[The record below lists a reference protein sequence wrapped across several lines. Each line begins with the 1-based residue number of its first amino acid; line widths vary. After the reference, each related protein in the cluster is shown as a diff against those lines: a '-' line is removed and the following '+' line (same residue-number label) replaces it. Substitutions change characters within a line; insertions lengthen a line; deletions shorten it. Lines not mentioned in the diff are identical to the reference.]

1 MCSPLKVLTI
11 LILSLANILNSKANN
26 NVSLVNACIDRAP
39 NGLII
44 WYDIV
49 GNTDTEVVVTLSFHN
64 VETGI
69 EIVPSPGSLSGAVN
83 ANPLRAGRDKFIRW
97 DWSSDL
103 NTPYSNGTLELS
115 AYSLTTVQSDVLEDY
130 KKTIDRKNG
139 QLIKIQ
145 NRLRKRGKA
154 ETSSKRYKR
163 ISKKVASLETTY
175 NSVVKKLSHQN
186 KNRIVVP
193 GFFDFQDLCESEIY
207 EIAKKHSLRPKK
219 LEDLSD
225 GTSFVGKI
233 YSGRELFGLQF
244 QELFSLTSERGTY
257 SSSVFFVRKY
267 DQEISYQKKKYRVTW
282 AVGIMI
288 SVVTEHN
295 KIEAFSDFYES
306 AIFLKQGKYKNKFK
320 IQSIGVVGRGIDSEI

>member
-1 MCSPLKVLTI
+1 M
-11 LILSLANILNSKANN
+11 
-26 NVSLVNACIDRAP
+26 
-39 NGLII
+39 
-44 WYDIV
+44 
-49 GNTDTEVVVTLSFHN
+49 
-64 VETGI
+64 
-69 EIVPSPGSLSGAVN
+69 
-83 ANPLRAGRDKFIRW
+83 
-97 DWSSDL
+97 
-103 NTPYSNGTLELS
+103 
-115 AYSLTTVQSDVLEDY
+115 
-130 KKTIDRKNG
+130 
-139 QLIKIQ
+139 
-145 NRLRKRGKA
+145 
-154 ETSSKRYKR
+154 
-163 ISKKVASLETTY
+163 ETTY

-320 IQSIGVVGRGIDSEI
+320 IQSIGVVGRGIDSEISRLNKIIYKPNMINEAVSNVVSKWYHKSTKITPQIIGVKKIS